1 MRPLYRGST
10 SRTGSAS
17 VSSASKNSK
26 EVKILERLEK
36 AERVNAKLQ
45 EKEKE
50 KKFKFTKPAC
60 ETQFEFNTKIK
71 DLLGDDLKVELEKNF
86 KHGVPEEIGG
96 LVKELGKEIDDR
108 NLELKIADEFGYKA
122 GEEFGKEDLARN
134 DKEEKKIKALRKE
147 KRERQEKGKGHFTR
161 SSNYKRFSDRFK
173 SGKSSGKR
181 MWKDVK
187 DMKCYGCLGFGH
199 MA

>member
-1 MRPLYRGST
+1 
-10 SRTGSAS
+10 

-36 AERVNAKLQ
+36 AERVNAKLE

-50 KKFKFTKPAC
+50 KKFKFSKPAC
-60 ETQFEFNTKIK
+60 ETQFKFNTKMK

-122 GEEFGKEDLARN
+122 GEEFGKEDLARD

-161 SSNYKRFSDRFK
+161 SWTSSKNKRFGDK
-173 SGKSSGKR
+173 SGKGFGKR
-181 MWKDVK
+181 IWKDVR

-199 MA
+199 MAKDCVRSSSGKKRDK